1 MRLILIRHAQTTAN
15 VAYTMHTTIPGPELT
30 ALGRQQA
37 AALPAALSDE
47 KIDAL
52 YVSTHQR
59 TALTAAP
66 LAADRGLPVHVRDGI
81 REVSAGRWEG
91 ASDHASHTVFLDFV
105 FGWPTDPSAR
115 VPGGE
120 SGCEVLERFDGV
132 VDEAVRSGANTVA
145 MVSHGVAIRVW
156 LAARATNVSVQDM
169 TERELD
175 NTGIAVAELSDGEW
189 RVTSWAGPPIGPVG
203 TEPHNSG
210 PAELAL

>member
-15 VAYTMHTTIPGPELT
+15 VAYTMHTRIPGPELT
-30 ALGRQQA
+30 ALGRKQA
-37 AALPAALSDE
+37 AALPVALADE

-52 YVSTHQR
+52 YASTHQR
-59 TALTAAP
+59 TGLTAAP
-66 LAADRGLPVHVRDGI
+66 LAADRGLSVHVRDGI
-81 REVSAGRWEG
+81 REVSAGHWEG
-91 ASDHASHTVFLDFV
+91 ASDHASHTAFLDFV

-120 SGCEVLERFDGV
+120 SGQEVLERFDGV

-156 LAARATNVSVQDM
+156 LAARAANVSVQDM

-175 NTGIAVAELSDGEW
+175 NTGIAVTELDGDAW
-189 RVTSWAGPPIGPVG
+189 RVTSWAGLPIGPAR
-203 TEPHNSG
+203 TEPHDSG
-210 PAELAL
+210 PTR